1 MTCATRYVRAR
12 VCASL
17 CLRSCAPL
25 VRALSLSVSFFSRLG
40 QLVQGSLSTPTSSP
54 TTMTCA
60 TRYVRA
66 RVISPFP
73 CVRVYTCVCACVRVR
88 ACAFCSCLA
97 CAPLARVS
105 VFVCLLSRLAQL
117 FQGALGPQR
126 RRTMTCAT
134 RHVRAREFI
143 SVHLLCVSPS
153 LSISCLSRLAQ
164 LLQGPFAPSVVAYHY
179 DVRYQVRTCA
189 RACWLVRDTC
199 LSLPV
204 FFFSRLRRPRM
215 LLLSLTVS
223 DSICSSRD
231 HRRALRRYT
240 TDIQRDREHAHIQTH
255 LRPTNAHIHR
265 SLLLF
270 SSRPRSPRS
279 RPV

>member
-1 MTCATRYVRAR
+1 MRSRDFR
-12 VCASL
+12 LSL
-17 CLRSCAPL
+17 C
-25 VRALSLSVSFFSRLG
+25 
-40 QLVQGSLSTPTSSP
+40 
-54 TTMTCA
+54 TCL
-60 TRYVRA
+60 
-66 RVISPFP
+66 
-73 CVRVYTCVCACVRVR
+73 CLCVCACVC
-88 ACAFCSCLA
+88 ACA
-97 CAPLARVS
+97 RS
-105 VFVCLLSRLAQL
+105 VLVLL
-117 FQGALGPQR
+117 
-126 RRTMTCAT
+126 
-134 RHVRAREFI
+134 
-143 SVHLLCVSPS
+143 VHLLRACLS
-153 LSISCLSRLAQ
+153 LSTSFFSRVAQ
-164 LLQGPFAPSVVAYHY
+164 LLQLPFTPNVVAYHY
-179 DVRYQVRTCA
+179 DVRYQVCACA